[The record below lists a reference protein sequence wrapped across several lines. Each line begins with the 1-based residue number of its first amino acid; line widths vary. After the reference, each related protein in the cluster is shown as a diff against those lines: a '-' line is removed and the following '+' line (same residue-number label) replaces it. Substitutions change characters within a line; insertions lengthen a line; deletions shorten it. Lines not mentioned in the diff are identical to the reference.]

1 MMYQYPL
8 HMYILYALYMQ
19 VVDALV
25 RTHSSTTPCPLLIN
39 EQTKSPL
46 DIEKEIR
53 GILAENKAN
62 LYIKEIKRVHIFYV
76 NAAMYNIEVVV
87 KLNNMLTSSP
97 VHYSSGNTGSHAATL
112 TMADAATIRYVH
124 MSYYTCMYSMYTTL
138 YYILCVID

>member
-1 MMYQYPL
+1 MYTK
-8 HMYILYALYMQ
+8 Q

-62 LYIKEIKRVHIFYV
+62 LYIKEIKRVHIYYV

-87 KLNNMLTSSP
+87 KLNNMLTSSQI
-97 VHYSSGNTGSHAATL
+97 HNSGVGSHAATL
-112 TMADAATIRYVH
+112 TIADAATIRYICVI
-124 MSYYTCMYSMYTTL
+124 YYT
-138 YYILCVID
+138 